1 MMAGHYFPE
10 KTLSQYVNIA
20 ISTKLLREKK
30 KKYGLIC
37 EISQYLNSDNYFLQF
52 LANI

>member
-30 KKYGLIC
+30 K
-37 EISQYLNSDNYFLQF
+37 EIWAYM
-52 LANI
+52 